1 MPHDPRKLLADITQA
16 GALIQH
22 FTLGLDLP
30 AYTKDD
36 LVRAAVERKFT
47 VIGEAVSQL
56 LLTDAALAAQ
66 ITNYRKIIDFR
77 NALIHG
83 YSSVNDQIVWEAV
96 QIHLP
101 VLLQEINQL
110 QSKIP

>member
-1 MPHDPRKLLADITQA
+1 MPHDPRKLLTDITQA
-16 GALIQH
+16 GVLIQQ
-22 FTLGLDLP
+22 FTKGLNLA
-30 AYTKDD
+30 AYARDD
-36 LVRAAVERKFT
+36 LIRAAVERKFT
-47 VIGEAVSQL
+47 VIGEAVNQF

-101 VLLQEINQL
+101 VLLQEISQL
-110 QSKIP
+110 HAKLP